1 MITIPTGSDDEYPA
15 LPRAHTPT
23 IPGLPWMDDD
33 VAPVVLVGVG
43 NTGCGEEAMSLDG
56 SVDEHLRTLLW
67 PGDDEEEDGTIHA
80 EATDAEGDDLSA
92 MSDSSPIVAT
102 VAEDDVS
109 SCPSMKCDDD
119 EDAFTPFMD

>member
-33 VAPVVLVGVG
+33 VAPVVLVG

-67 PGDDEEEDGTIHA
+67 PGDDEEEEEDGTIHA
-80 EATDAEGDDLSA
+80 EATDGEGDDLSA
-92 MSDSSPIVAT
+92 MSDSSPIVVT

-119 EDAFTPFMD
+119 EDAFMPFMD